1 MLEMYTD
8 GACSGNPGRGGW
20 AWVWVLDGEVV
31 QQNSGSDKSTTN
43 NRMELFAVISG
54 LEHFSKSPQRVNGLK
69 IYTDS
74 SYVQQGI
81 TTWIKNWKKNG
92 WKTASKQPV
101 KNREL
106 WETLDTLQSNLNVEW
121 NWVKGH
127 SDNKFNNLCDSLAV
141 EACKKA

>member
-54 LEHFSKSPQRVNGLK
+54 LEHFSKSSQRVNGLK

-74 SYVQQGI
+74 SYVQKGI

-127 SDNKFNNLCDSLAV
+127 ADNKFNNLCDSLAV

>member
-20 AWVWVLDGEVV
+20 AWVCVLDGEVV

-54 LEHFSKSPQRVNGLK
+54 LEHFSKSSQRVNGLK

-101 KNREL
+101 KNREP
-106 WETLDTLQSNLNVEW
+106 WETLDTLKSNLNVEW

-127 SDNKFNNLCDSLAV
+127 ADNKFNNLCDSLAV

>member
-20 AWVWVLDGEVV
+20 AWVCVLDGEVV

-54 LEHFSKSPQRVNGLK
+54 LEHFSKSSQRVNGLK

-127 SDNKFNNLCDSLAV
+127 ADNKFNNLCDSLAV

>member
-1 MLEMYTD
+1 
-8 GACSGNPGRGGW
+8 
-20 AWVWVLDGEVV
+20 
-31 QQNSGSDKSTTN
+31 
-43 NRMELFAVISG
+43 MELFAVISG
-54 LEHFSKSPQRVNGLK
+54 LEHFSKSPQRVNSLK

-127 SDNKFNNLCDSLAV
+127 ADNKFNNLCDSLAV

>member
-1 MLEMYTD
+1 
-8 GACSGNPGRGGW
+8 
-20 AWVWVLDGEVV
+20 
-31 QQNSGSDKSTTN
+31 
-43 NRMELFAVISG
+43 MELFAVISG

-127 SDNKFNNLCDSLAV
+127 ADNKFNNLCDSLAV